1 MESVDPARFAPRDKA
16 FWRIEEVHRLGQP
29 ESADGPAPGDGAER
43 PADPYGLSGG
53 PAPRGIH
60 ADRPGVQPETHSGRH
75 VDMGRKL

>member
-1 MESVDPARFAPRDKA
+1 MAAAAKELPACPVETTLTL
-16 FWRIEEVHRLGQP
+16 ISEP

-75 VDMGRKL
+75 EELGRGV